1 MASQLTNDRKRREM
15 KEIMTAVL
23 GEKGWKP
30 AEVAAIIGVTPS
42 NISSWKGGKNMGTNA
57 ARSSLSNLPSH
68 SEPIARV
75 MMEKAVQNAK
85 TNLAYEEHQRS
96 FHASEAGY
104 AKIEK
109 EAVDS
114 AAYNLAWHTK
124 ELATAQAKQDARD
137 IEYHTRYVVV
147 YQGKTPEVIATE
159 TKDRQ
164 TRFVED
170 QDAKIAKAAKYL
182 KSLEK
187 LLANW

>member
-1 MASQLTNDRKRREM
+1 MASKVTNDRKRNEM
-15 KEIMTAVL
+15 KEIMAGVFA
-23 GEKGWKP
+23 KGWKP
-30 AEVAAIIGVTPS
+30 AEIAAVIGVTPS
-42 NISSWKGGKNMGTNA
+42 NISSWKAGKNMGTND
-57 ARSSLSNLPSH
+57 ARSTLSNLPNH
-68 SEPIARV
+68 SEPLARV
-75 MMEKAVQNAK
+75 LMEKAVQKAQ
-85 TNLAYEEHQRS
+85 TNLAYEQNQRS

-104 AKIEK
+104 KKIEQ
-109 EAVDS
+109 S
-114 AAYNLAWHTK
+114 ATNSLAYNLDWHTK

-137 IEYHTRYVVV
+137 IEYHTRYVAV